1 MIQGMTTDTGHV
13 QTAAR
18 IALMGGA
25 YGNVP
30 ALRACLEDARGQ
42 ACTQYGFLGDAIG
55 CCGHSDEIV
64 DLIRA
69 EFDMVIAGNHERQA
83 AAGKNECGCGYSS
96 AEDEQASCQAFAYAS
111 RSLSEDNRRWLAT
124 WPALYRLN
132 TTAGLILL
140 CHGSPRKTNEFLYQS
155 GLDEKSLRSMLT
167 NSRACGFVCTHSGLP
182 WLRDIGEAGVAA
194 NCGVVG
200 KPDHDGDPAVHY
212 LILEVTGAGV
222 AVEIRRVEY
231 DHETWAAQLRREGV
245 AEVYVEPLATGIW
258 TVGVKSL
265 PPVERVVQRR
275 PAGGC
280 LRLNWRKVATAAFKI
295 TLTVLPAENRF
306 DRQLSRT
313 GIAALQPLSI
323 KTVQVN
329 IGLTCNLACHH
340 CHVESSPTRAEE
352 MTWETMQWVLAA
364 AYKAGA
370 EAIDITGGAPE
381 MNPNFRRFVDAALQQ
396 GHGVMVRT
404 NLTIMLKDGYT
415 DLPRFYASRGVH
427 LVASLPCYLE
437 TNVDKQRGRH
447 VYQESIAIIQRL
459 NALGYGIR
467 ENLPLDLVYNPGGP
481 ALPPEQSALE
491 EAYHRELGQQFDIRF
506 TRLYTM
512 TNLPIGRFLHD
523 LERQG
528 YARQYQDLLERTF
541 NPDTLDGLMCRHQLH
556 VGWDGTIYD
565 CDFNYALKLPAGS
578 GHIRDFD
585 PADFLTRRIVTGS
598 HCFGCTAGC
607 GSSCGGSLV
616 SDSASAC
623 KNSAVV

>member
-1 MIQGMTTDTGHV
+1 MIQGMTTDANYV
-13 QTAAR
+13 QPAVR

-30 ALRACLEDARGQ
+30 AFQACLDDARRQ
-42 ACTQYGFLGDAIG
+42 RCSIRAFLGDAIG
-55 CCGHSDEIV
+55 CCGHSDEIL

-69 EFDMVIAGNHERQA
+69 EFEIVVAGNHEQQA
-83 AAGKNECGCGYSS
+83 AAGNNGCGCGYSS
-96 AEDEQASCQAFAYAS
+96 AEDEQASCQAFAFADKE
-111 RSLSEDNRRWLAT
+111 LSENHRRWLAM
-124 WPALYRLN
+124 WPNEHRLD
-132 TTAGLILL
+132 TPAGTMLL
-140 CHGSPRKTNEFLYQS
+140 CHGSPRKTNEFLYESNFCDTQ
-155 GLDEKSLRSMLT
+155 LRDMLE
-167 NSRACGFVCTHSGLP
+167 AAGVCGFVCTHSGIP
-182 WLRDIGEAGVAA
+182 WLRDLSEAGFAA

-212 LILEVTGAGV
+212 LILELTEDAVTA
-222 AVEIRRVEY
+222 EIRRVEY
-231 DHETWAAQLRREGV
+231 DHEGWATQLRHEGV
-245 AEVYVEPLATGIW
+245 DVVFVEPLITGIW

-265 PPVERVVQRR
+265 PPVEQIVHRR
-275 PAGGC
+275 PAGGRR
-280 LRLNWRKVATAAFKI
+280 RLNWRKAGTTGPSLLLPI
-295 TLTVLPAENRF
+295 LPAENRF
-306 DRQLSRT
+306 DRQLIRT
-313 GIAALQPLSI
+313 GVAALKPLCV

-329 IGLTCNLACHH
+329 VGLKCNLACHH
-340 CHVESSPTRAEE
+340 CHVESSPARTEE

-370 EAIDITGGAPE
+370 ETIDITGGAPE
-381 MNPNFRRFVDAALQQ
+381 MNPKFRRFVDVALQQ
-396 GHGVMVRT
+396 GYAVMVRT
-404 NLTIMLKDGYT
+404 NLTIMNKDGYT
-415 DLPRFYASRGVH
+415 DLPQFYASRGVH

-437 TNVDKQRGRH
+437 TNVDRQRGRH
-447 VYQESIAIIQRL
+447 VYQESIEIIQRL
-459 NALGYGIR
+459 NAVGYGIR

-481 ALPPEQSALE
+481 SLPPEQTALE
-491 EAYHRELGQQFDIRF
+491 EAYRRELGQQFDIRF
-506 TRLYTM
+506 THLYTI
-512 TNLPIGRFLHD
+512 TNLPIGRFLND

-556 VGWDGTIYD
+556 VGWDGTVYD

-585 PADFLTRRIVTGS
+585 PADFLTRQIITGG
-598 HCFGCTAGC
+598 HCFGCTAGG